1 VKRLLAML
9 VVVGLAAGLV
19 GCTSSPTTGG
29 VKPPTSTKPPPP
41 PPTDRIKPA
50 ETMKVGE
57 THKTDGTM
65 RATEKATTKE
75 SKKD

>member
-1 VKRLLAML
+1 VKRLLALL
-9 VVVGLAAGLV
+9 VVVGLAAGLI

-41 PPTDRIKPA
+41 LPTDGKGIKPSSEPHKMP
-50 ETMKVGE
+50 ETKPE
-57 THKTDGTM
+57 TKP
-65 RATEKATTKE
+65 EKPATTKD